1 MNNIFLYLG
10 ETIEILIPKFIF
22 LIALFFI
29 IKYAIISANKK
40 R

>member
-1 MNNIFLYLG
+1 MNNIILYFLDI
-10 ETIEILIPKFIF
+10 IEILTPKFIF

-40 R
+40 